1 MTPDVQKYYE
11 DYFELFSTD
20 GWKQLM
26 QDVEGNK
33 ETFKIESIEN
43 NESLKNIQGQLYV
56 LNMLLGFESM
66 IRTSYENI
74 LEEESQQEHD

>member
-43 NESLKNIQGQLYV
+43 NCHRRRYFDYYHHGA
-56 LNMLLGFESM
+56 
-66 IRTSYENI
+66 
-74 LEEESQQEHD
+74 H